1 MTLLP
6 FFQWCEASLLGET
19 IRDSQW
25 LFPAMQSVSLIA
37 SAAIGGAVLVLDL
50 RMLGVG
56 IRHRSVAEVA
66 REAQPWL
73 IASLLVMVV
82 TGVSMFLSEAIK
94 CYYSQAFWV
103 KMTTLPVAA
112 AFALTV
118 RRRVASAPAKQ
129 ISPLVRGAVAVVSL
143 TLWFTVGA
151 AGRWIGFS
159 CAGAPAVLGGGRV
172 RH

>member
-6 FFQWCEASLLGET
+6 FFQWCEATLLGQA

-25 LFPAMQSVSLIA
+25 LFPVIESVHLIA
-37 SAAIGGAVLVLDL
+37 LAAIGGALLVLDL

-73 IASLLVMVV
+73 IASLIVMVV
-82 TGVSMFLSEAIK
+82 TGVSLFLSEAIK

-103 KMTTLPVAA
+103 KMTTLPIAVV
-112 AFALTV
+112 FALTI
-118 RRRVASAPAKQ
+118 RRRIAAAEEGR
-129 ISPLVRGAVAVVSL
+129 ISPLLRAAVAVISL
-143 TLWFTVGA
+143 TLWFTVAA

-159 CAGAPAVLGGGRV
+159 
-172 RH
+172 

>member
-1 MTLLP
+1 M
-6 FFQWCEASLLGET
+6 LGQT

-25 LFPAMQSVSLIA
+25 LFPAIESVHLIA
-37 SAAIGGAVLVLDL
+37 LAAIGGAVLVLDL

-73 IASLLVMVV
+73 IASLIVMVL
-82 TGVSMFLSEAIK
+82 TGVSLFLSEAIK

-103 KMTTLPVAA
+103 KMTALPIAA
-112 AFALTV
+112 VFALTV
-118 RRRVASAPAKQ
+118 RRRVAGSRGRADLARSCAERVAL
-129 ISPLVRGAVAVVSL
+129 ISLM
-143 TLWFTVGA
+143 LWFTVGA

-159 CAGAPAVLGGGRV
+159 
-172 RH
+172 

>member
-6 FFQWCEASLLGET
+6 FFQWCEASLLGQA

-25 LFPAMQSVSLIA
+25 LFPVIESVHLIA
-37 SAAIGGAVLVLDL
+37 LAAIGGAVLVLDL

-73 IASLLVMVV
+73 IASLIVMVL
-82 TGVSMFLSEAIK
+82 TGVSLFLSEAIK

-103 KMTTLPVAA
+103 KMTTLPIAVV
-112 AFALTV
+112 FALTI
-118 RRRVASAPAKQ
+118 RRRIAAAEDGR
-129 ISPLVRGAVAVVSL
+129 ISPVLRAAVAVVSL

-159 CAGAPAVLGGGRV
+159 
-172 RH
+172 

>member
-6 FFQWCEASLLGET
+6 FFQWCEATLLGQA

-25 LFPAMQSVSLIA
+25 LFPVIESVHLIA
-37 SAAIGGAVLVLDL
+37 LAAIGGAVLVLDL

-73 IASLLVMVV
+73 IASLIVMVV
-82 TGVSMFLSEAIK
+82 TGVSLFLSEAIK

-103 KMTTLPVAA
+103 KMTTLPIAVL
-112 AFALTV
+112 FALTI
-118 RRRVASAPAKQ
+118 RRRIAAAEHGR
-129 ISPLVRGAVAVVSL
+129 ISPALRAAVAVVSL
-143 TLWFTVGA
+143 TLWFTVAA

-159 CAGAPAVLGGGRV
+159 
-172 RH
+172 